1 MDDPRASPRHRMLG
15 PMRSL
20 KHILLVVGVVPAMT
34 ACSLIGLK
42 SSPTGSAPSTQSSGD
57 SASTVPSVSISLSL
71 PSGASSSAPATT
83 AAAAS
88 TPTTDVRKVADAA
101 AFATPSGRIVCI
113 IADDS
118 VRCDF
123 ISSDKAWTSPQP
135 KGCDLAWGDSLYLT
149 QTAGSTCHGDTLADT
164 PALDSGYVTWRRSGD
179 PTVVVNGLTLAA
191 LPYGSAILVGTL
203 QCDSATTGVTCRNL
217 TTGHGFSMATEAYT
231 IF

>member
-1 MDDPRASPRHRMLG
+1 
-15 PMRSL
+15 MRTSRF
-20 KHILLVVGVVPAMT
+20 LVLVISAAPLVA
-34 ACSLIGLK
+34 ACSIVGALR
-42 SSPTGSAPSTQSSGD
+42 PSADG
-57 SASTVPSVSISLSL
+57 
-71 PSGASSSAPATT
+71 SSSAVVTSASASQTTSIPVPSIPVMASATST

-88 TPTTDVRKVADAA
+88 TGTTDVRKVADAA

-113 IADDS
+113 IADNS

-135 KGCDLAWGDSLYLT
+135 KGCDIAWGDSLYLT

-164 PALDSGYVTWRRSGD
+164 PALDSGYVSWRRSGD

-203 QCDSATTGVTCRNL
+203 QCDSATTGVTCRN
-217 TTGHGFSMATEAYT
+217 TATGHGFSMSREAYS

>member
-1 MDDPRASPRHRMLG
+1 
-15 PMRSL
+15 MRSL
-20 KHILLVVGVVPAMT
+20 RHALLVVGVAPVLA
-34 ACSLIGLK
+34 ACSLIGIT
-42 SSPTGSAPSTQSSGD
+42 SHPTGSAPGVQTSVEPASS
-57 SASTVPSVSISLSL
+57 VPKVSISLSL
-71 PSGASSSAPATT
+71 PSGAPSPVPSATT
-83 AAAAS
+83 AAA
-88 TPTTDVRKVADAA
+88 TTGTDVRTVADAA

-113 IADDS
+113 IADSS
-118 VRCDF
+118 VRCDY

-164 PALDSGYVTWRRSGD
+164 PALDSGYVSWRRSGD

-203 QCDSATTGVTCRNL
+203 ECDSATTGATCTNIG
-217 TTGHGFSMATEAYT
+217 TGHGFTISREAYS

>member
-1 MDDPRASPRHRMLG
+1 
-15 PMRSL
+15 MRSL
-20 KHILLVVGVVPAMT
+20 KHLLLVVGVVPVMT

-42 SSPTGSAPSTQSSGD
+42 SSPTGSEPNAQSSGD
-57 SASTVPSVSISLSL
+57 AVSTVPTVSISLSL
-71 PSGASSSAPATT
+71 PSRNSSSAPATT

-88 TPTTDVRKVADAA
+88 MGTTDVRKVADAA

-123 ISSDKAWTSPQP
+123 ITDKAWTSPQP

-179 PTVVVNGLTLAA
+179 PTILVNGLTLAA

-217 TTGHGFSMATEAYT
+217 STGHGFTMAREAYA